1 LVSDFTNKEEPI
13 LEDLDFFVVSDTEIL
28 SLSFFKT
35 KISLAIIE
43 IEKRNNE
50 LEKEN
55 EEQQL

>member
-1 LVSDFTNKEEPI
+1 
-13 LEDLDFFVVSDTEIL
+13 
-28 SLSFFKT
+28 LSFFKT

-50 LEKEN
+50 IEKEK